1 MAVSLAGR
9 LLVAGPRLVDP
20 NFARTV
26 VLICRHDDEGALGLV
41 LNRPSSLA
49 VAEALPG
56 WVEALA
62 PPNVVFLGGPVQPE
76 MAVALALL
84 VPERDGRPDSEEWT
98 PVDGRLGLLNLS
110 ASPALEVGGLE
121 RLRVYAGYA
130 GWSAGQLDFEVA
142 SGDWWVLATEGD
154 DPFSA
159 APGGLWSRV
168 LRRQPG
174 ALALFA
180 NFPPDP
186 SLN

>member
-1 MAVSLAGR
+1 MGVSLTGR

-20 NFARTV
+20 NFVRTV
-26 VLICRHDDEGALGLV
+26 VLMCRHDEDGALGLV
-41 LNRPSSLA
+41 LNRPTGLA

-84 VPERDGRPDSEEWT
+84 RPEQAGRPESEHWT
-98 PVDGRLGLLNLS
+98 PVDDHLGLLNLS
-110 ASPALEVGGLE
+110 APPAAEVGGLE
-121 RLRVYAGYA
+121 QLRVFAGYA
-130 GWSAGQLDFEVA
+130 GWAGGQLDFEV
-142 SGDWWVLATEGD
+142 SSTDWFVLPAGGD

-159 APGGLWSRV
+159 APGGLWRRV
-168 LRRQPG
+168 LHRQPG
-174 ALALFA
+174 LVAIFA
-180 NFPPDP
+180 DFPPDP